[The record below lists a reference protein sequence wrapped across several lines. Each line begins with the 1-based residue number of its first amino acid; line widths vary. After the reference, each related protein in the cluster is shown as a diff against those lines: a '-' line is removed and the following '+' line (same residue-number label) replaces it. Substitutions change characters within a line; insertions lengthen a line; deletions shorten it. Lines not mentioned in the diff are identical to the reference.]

1 MITPCGTP
9 CGLPLSPVSRVL
21 QGCVDFLFTTLS
33 FDFLRACQM
42 VDHGLR
48 QALEQSLSQRTILGG
63 PLLKNHPA
71 YRICNSS
78 SDSRL
83 LKTLKKL
90 SVPKGD
96 VLLPSRAAETMFCWQ
111 RLSESRLDRHFQAF
125 ATSDTN
131 STRRS
136 AAVCFSPRGPPA
148 YHPVWLHRCTASRL
162 GRQRSRSP
170 NKIQH
175 HGYGIFETFTTSETC
190 MSRYEPLWLSVG

>member
-1 MITPCGTP
+1 MVNRRLLGAFPSASYRPLSKRKLYPPASRPLRFDFFFFFLCFCFYQSLAAVITLCGTP

-21 QGCVDFLFTTLS
+21 QGCVGFASLFTTLS
-33 FDFLRACQM
+33 FDFLRACQL

-71 YRICNSS
+71 YRTRNSS

-96 VLLPSRAAETMFCWQ
+96 VLLPSRAAETMLCGQ
-111 RLSESRLDRHFQAF
+111 RLSESRLGSSFPSLRH
-125 ATSDTN
+125 
-131 STRRS
+131 
-136 AAVCFSPRGPPA
+136 
-148 YHPVWLHRCTASRL
+148 
-162 GRQRSRSP
+162 
-170 NKIQH
+170 K
-175 HGYGIFETFTTSETC
+175 
-190 MSRYEPLWLSVG
+190 RY

>member
-1 MITPCGTP
+1 MIALCGTP
-9 CGLPLSPVSRVL
+9 CGLPSLLCLESCRV
-21 QGCVDFLFTTLS
+21 VWISASLFTTLS

-71 YRICNSS
+71 YRTCNSS

-83 LKTLKKL
+83 LKTLK
-90 SVPKGD
+90 SCQCPKGMSCCHPEPPKRCSAGND
-96 VLLPSRAAETMFCWQ
+96 YLNRVS
-111 RLSESRLDRHFQAF
+111 DRHFQAF

-136 AAVCFSPRGPPA
+136 AAVCFSPRGPPCVPSCVA
-148 YHPVWLHRCTASRL
+148 APLHRFTAWPSEIQISKQNSTPWIWDIRNL
-162 GRQRSRSP
+162 H
-170 NKIQH
+170 NK
-175 HGYGIFETFTTSETC
+175 
-190 MSRYEPLWLSVG
+190 